1 MGKTR
6 QTANLVTDNNI
17 FVDVNNDKVGI
28 GTTNATSKLT
38 VAGDVSVSGVLTAS
52 SFVGDGS
59 GLTSITASS
68 ATSADT
74 ATSSL
79 YATSSGIATYASTSG
94 IATYASTAGISTHTS
109 KWILGADGNS
119 NYTFTG
125 PGLSESSSDPIIYLV
140 RGQSYQFENSMGAHP
155 FRIQSTVNGSV
166 GTQYNDGVTNNDVSN
181 GILTFEVPFD
191 APDTLYY
198 QCTAHASMGGKIYIL
213 DGGVIGN
220 PIINISGENNSGVST
235 LTDLRLASIADKIS
249 IQSGTSAN
257 LAYNSGD
264 GNVVYMTSA
273 TGPITLNVIGI
284 PTTSDF
290 DSKAI
295 SFSVFV
301 QQGPSTAFACT
312 SVTLNGVR
320 FGADASPGLSTHI
333 AYASGTVA
341 TGSTSCIDVFN
352 FTGINTTGSASSTA
366 NYKLLGNVN
375 GNYRLY

>member
-59 GLTSITASS
+59 GLTGIAASNS
-68 ATSADT
+68 VSADV
-74 ATSSL
+74 
-79 YATSSGIATYASTSG
+79 ATYSSTSG
-94 IATYASTAGISTHTS
+94 IATYAASSGVSTYSSTSGIATHTS

-125 PGLSESSSDPIIYLV
+125 PGFSESSSDPTIYLV
-140 RGQSYQFENSMGAHP
+140 RGQSYQFENTMGIHP
-155 FRIQSTVNGSV
+155 FRIQSTINGSV
-166 GTQYNDGVTNNDVSN
+166 GTQYNNGVTNNDVSN

-273 TGPITLNVIGI
+273 SGPITLNVTGI
-284 PTTSDF
+284 PTSSDF
-290 DSKAI
+290 NSKAI

-301 QQGPSTAFACT
+301 RQGPTSAFACT
-312 SVTLNGVR
+312 SVTLNGLR
-320 FGADASPGLSTHI
+320 FGADAAPGLATHI
-333 AYASGTVA
+333 AYPSGTVA
-341 TGSTSCIDVFN
+341 VGNTSCIDVFN
-352 FTGINTTGSASSTA
+352 FTGINTTGSAASTT